1 MREDKRTSSPIYT
14 NQYERL
20 RANVVYSAG
29 WLRHQ
34 MAAVLT
40 PFEVTVQ
47 QFNIL
52 RILQNQAPEG
62 ISTLQIR
69 KRMLDKMSDTSR
81 LVDRLQKKGLVDKVT
96 AERDKR
102 LVEVTITPSGLQ
114 LLEQIQTH
122 ISNPE
127 VATLNLDE
135 EEVEQLNAL
144 LDKMRDV

>member
-1 MREDKRTSSPIYT
+1 MREDRRINSPIYT
-14 NQYERL
+14 DEYERL

-34 MAAVLT
+34 MATVLM
-40 PFEVTVQ
+40 PFDVTVQ

-52 RILQNQAPEG
+52 RILQNQAPKG

-81 LVDRLQKKGLVDKVT
+81 LVDRLQKKGLVNKVT

-102 LVEVTITPSGLQ
+102 LVEVTITSSGLQ
-114 LLEQIQTH
+114 LLEQIQAH
-122 ISNPE
+122 IRKPD
-127 VATLNLDE
+127 VALLHLDK
-135 EEVEQLNAL
+135 EEVDQLNAL
-144 LDKMRDV
+144 LDKMRAD